1 MLKSILATICIV
13 SYFTAFAISCGK
25 KTGQFNVEAR
35 ENQDT
40 ETNQRLS
47 YDTTRPAQK
56 KENNTL
62 QLPSHLSHIF
72 FKGGDGRNCENAI
85 KIENARNTAEGV
97 EAAKVW
103 IEANYP
109 GSQRIEHAIAKQ
121 DGRIVEA
128 FKLKTKDG
136 DTINICFDVTS
147 FFGNW

>member
-13 SYFTAFAISCGK
+13 SYFTAFAISCEK
-25 KTGQFNVEAR
+25 KTGQFNVEAQ
-35 ENQDT
+35 ENQDA
-40 ETNQRLS
+40 ETNQWLS
-47 YDTTRPAQK
+47 SDTTRSTQK
-56 KENNTL
+56 KKNNTL
-62 QLPSHLSHIF
+62 QLPSHLSHIL

-97 EAAKVW
+97 EAEKVW

-121 DGRIVEA
+121 DGKIVEA